1 MFDDWKL
8 LAIFD
13 LGAIWSPFCNLRFSL
28 IILVKESPLF
38 TFFSEYLKKTF
49 KSNSKD
55 LKHSGLIGE
64 QEPYPE
70 YVSYIEFIEKETF
83 SNFEREDKADF
94 RLWSIPY
101 SDVDLKRL
109 QLNYHDPELQEDEVK
124 FDGVSTESLDLLVK
138 ILRPKKITQSMVK
151 VIKTKDCKY
160 PFNIEALEEGYE
172 TDTVLQSGDIIIS
185 HKGTV
190 ASPSK

>member
-1 MFDDWKL
+1 M
-8 LAIFD
+8 
-13 LGAIWSPFCNLRFSL
+13 
-28 IILVKESPLF
+28 
-38 TFFSEYLKKTF
+38 
-49 KSNSKD
+49 
-55 LKHSGLIGE
+55 
-64 QEPYPE
+64 
-70 YVSYIEFIEKETF
+70 
-83 SNFEREDKADF
+83 
-94 RLWSIPY
+94 
-101 SDVDLKRL
+101 
-109 QLNYHDPELQEDEVK
+109 QEDEVK